1 MIESFIGYCM
11 RNRLIVLMVSLVVVV
26 IGIRIAYLT
35 PVDAIPDLSE
45 NQVVIFADWMGRS
58 PKEIED
64 QVTYPLSV
72 NLQGLAGVKAVRSSS
87 EFNFSMINVIFDD
100 SIDFYF
106 ARQRVLERLSTA
118 NTFLP
123 PGVVPYMAPDATA
136 LGQIFWYTVE
146 GKNIDFDRL
155 RAIQDW
161 FVRYQLNSVPGVAQV
176 ATVGGSA
183 REYQIDIDPNKL
195 RAFGITLG
203 EVSSAVARSNSAV
216 GGRVVHKGNAEYL
229 IRSVGWLKSVRDIEN
244 TIITERN
251 SVPIFVKNVANVQSG
266 PDFKRSVLENDG
278 GETVGGV
285 VMMRFGENPLDVI
298 QRVKEKIRTLQTGLP
313 EGVSIVPFYDRT
325 GLIERAIHTLTGTL
339 MEELIVTSLVVL
351 LIMGHFGCSFAVC
364 VALPMAVLVS
374 IILMKV
380 FGISSNIMSLSG
392 IAISIGIIVDQSIVM
407 VENAAHNLHVK
418 FGDKPVEGDTTE
430 FLIPVCQSVG
440 RPIFFSVL
448 IMVVAFLPVFAL
460 GGMEG
465 KMFHPLAYTK
475 VFALL
480 GVSIISISLVPALLP
495 WLIRGRLRKEEDSWL
510 VRQVIEIYRPVLRL
524 LMDRP
529 KLVVWFFVL
538 ILSLGLLYS
547 GRLGREFM
555 PTLDEGSSLEMPIT
569 VPRASVTETGDDM
582 RVRDALLRNVPEVAQ
597 VVGKS
602 GRADTPTDPSPLDMI
617 ETVINFHSKEHWP
630 KRLLTPA
637 DAKSQAL
644 KAISTAQDRGFLVST
659 ITLDLKTTLAEDI
672 AMNSLP
678 IFDGTM
684 RGFVL
689 QRQTEYAPI
698 LGHTLLQESQI
709 FLFNHA
715 KNIGVFIKEP
725 SVDNLDL
732 TKHLSDF
739 VVPLAR
745 GIRLEEVDRLIEKT
759 KEYYVA
765 QGLIAS
771 QANLLIPTKTWFSGI
786 SYGFAALTGKQ
797 KEDLSQQLCK
807 VMVDRRD
814 SLLTMR
820 THLVN
825 GELFHYAA
833 DAWVSIVVKEFSG
846 RAKDKG
852 YLVRAMTSDVQEPWA
867 KELTT
872 VFKEGVF
879 LWHKTKTDLVREMD
893 QMLSMPGWGNIWT
906 QPIIN
911 RIDMLSTGVRT
922 MIGVKVFGS
931 DIQEIQELSEKIAVV
946 LKTISGAADVFPD
959 QNVGK
964 GYIEIQPN
972 REKAAK
978 YGIALGDIQD
988 TVEAAL
994 GGKVVTTTVE
1004 GRERFPVRI
1013 RYARDFREDEEKIR
1027 RLLISGSSGMT
1038 GAPVMEGSG
1047 GPGMAGAAPPPLPAS
1062 SRGQSLQV
1070 PLSAVASVTVVEGPA
1085 MIKSENGM
1093 LRSYVQLNVR
1103 DRDIV
1108 GFVEEAQ
1115 REIAAKI
1122 TTPQGMYLEWSG
1134 QFEHQIRARR
1144 TLTLVFP
1151 MVILAIFI
1159 ILYMTYHDLADTLLM
1174 MMAVPGAIAGG
1185 IMFQYFFGYNFSV
1198 AVWVGYI
1205 ACFGMAAETGIIMLV
1220 YLRMAIEER
1229 GGLEKITSLDDLKDT
1244 ILKGAVHRLR
1254 PKLLTEGTA
1263 ILGLAPMLW
1272 ATGTGAEIMRPMAAP
1287 VLGGILIAD
1296 EVIDLFLPVLFY
1308 WVRKRRWLALQKEKT
1323 QLPEVV

>member
-1 MIESFIGYCM
+1 MIESFIGSCM
-11 RNRLIVLMVSLVVVV
+11 RNRLVVFMFSLVVAI
-26 IGIRIAYLT
+26 IGIRVAYQT

-45 NQVVIFADWMGRS
+45 NQVVVFADWMGRS

-72 NLQGLAGVKAVRSSS
+72 NLQGLAGVKSVRSSS

-100 SIDFYF
+100 SVDFYF

-146 GKNIDFDRL
+146 GKNVDIDRL
-155 RAIQDW
+155 RALQDW
-161 FVRYQLNSVPGVAQV
+161 YVRYQLNSVPGVAQV

-183 REYQIDIDPNKL
+183 REYQINIDPNKL
-195 RAFGITLG
+195 RAYGITLG
-203 EVSSAVARSNSAV
+203 EVGSAVSRSNSAV

-229 IRSVGWLKSVRDIEN
+229 IRSVGWLKSAQDIEN

-251 SVPIFVKNVANVQSG
+251 GVPVYVKNVSTVQLG
-266 PDFKRSVLENDG
+266 PDFKRSVLEKDG

-325 GLIERAIHTLTGTL
+325 GLIKRAIHTLTGTL
-339 MEELIVTSLVVL
+339 IEELIVTSLVVL
-351 LIMGHFGCSFAVC
+351 LIMGHLGCSLAVC
-364 VALPMAVLVS
+364 VSLPLAVLVS

-407 VENAAHNLHVK
+407 VENAAHNLHLK
-418 FGDKPVEGDTTE
+418 FGDKPVTGDTTE

-475 VFALL
+475 VFALI

-495 WLIRGRLRKEEDSWL
+495 LLIRGRLRKEEDSWL

-529 KLVVWFFVL
+529 KLVIWFFVL
-538 ILSLGLLYS
+538 ILSLGWLYS

-569 VPRASVTETGDDM
+569 VPRASVTETADDI
-582 RVRDALLRNVPEVAQ
+582 RVRDAMLRNVPEVEQ

-617 ETVINFHSKEHWP
+617 ETVINFHPQHHWA
-630 KRLLTPA
+630 KRLMTPA
-637 DAKSQAL
+637 DARLQAL
-644 KAISTAQDRGFLVST
+644 KVLNQAQANGLFVASFSAEM
-659 ITLDLKTTLAEDI
+659 KNNLAEEI
-672 AMNSLP
+672 AMVGLP
-678 IFDGTM
+678 RFDGTM
-684 RGFVL
+684 RGFCL
-689 QRQTEYAPI
+689 QRQVEYAPV
-698 LGHTLLQESQI
+698 LGEALLRETQT
-709 FLFNHA
+709 FLLDHA
-715 KNIGVFIKEP
+715 SAIGVLQKRPSENDPAFLHHFAEFIA
-725 SVDNLDL
+725 
-732 TKHLSDF
+732 
-739 VVPLAR
+739 PLAR
-745 GIRLEEVDRLIEKT
+745 GIRLEEMDRLIERT
-759 KEYYVA
+759 KEHYA
-765 QGLIAS
+765 AEGIIAS
-771 QANLLIPTKTWFSGI
+771 QANLLTPEISLFSGI
-786 SYGFAALTGKQ
+786 YDGFVALTGKQ
-797 KEDLSQQLCK
+797 TEDVSQQLFRLLTE
-807 VMVDRRD
+807 RRD
-814 SLLTMR
+814 HLLTSR
-820 THLVN
+820 THLIDE
-825 GELFHYAA
+825 ELFHYAA
-833 DAWVSIVVKEFSG
+833 DAWASIVVGEINQQTLS
-846 RAKDKG
+846 KG
-852 YLVRAMTSDVQEPWA
+852 FLARPI
-867 KELTT
+867 TT
-872 VFKEGVF
+872 DTQQTMIQSVTAAFKSGVF
-879 LWHKTKTDLVREMD
+879 LWRKTKADLVKEMD

-922 MIGVKVFGS
+922 MIGVKVFGNDIN
-931 DIQEIQELSEKIAVV
+931 DIQQLSEKIAKV
-946 LKTISGAADVFPD
+946 LKTIPGAADVFAD

-964 GYIEIQPN
+964 GYIEIQPD
-972 REKAAK
+972 RDRAAK
-978 YGIALGDIQD
+978 YGIAVGDIQD
-988 TVEAAL
+988 AVEAAL
-994 GGKVVTTTVE
+994 GGQIVTTTVE

-1013 RYARDFREDEEKIR
+1013 RYGRDFREDEGKIR
-1027 RLLISGSSGMT
+1027 GLLITGSSASMEKTAGPGGMGSGSP
-1038 GAPVMEGSG
+1038 AP
-1047 GPGMAGAAPPPLPAS
+1047 APAS
-1062 SRGQSLQV
+1062 QQPQPLQV
-1070 PLSAVASVTVVEGPA
+1070 PLSAVASITVVEGPA

-1122 TTPQGMYLEWSG
+1122 TLPQGMYLEWSG

-1144 TLTLVFP
+1144 TLAIVFP
-1151 MVILAIFI
+1151 LVILTIFI
-1159 ILYMTYHDLADTLLM
+1159 ILFMTYHDLADSLLM

-1185 IMFQYFFGYNFSV
+1185 VLFQYFFGYNSSV

-1229 GGLEKITSLDDLKDT
+1229 GGLAKIVSLDDLKDT

-1308 WVRKRRWLALQKEKT
+1308 WVRKRRWLALKKDA
-1323 QLPEVV
+1323 PE

>member
-11 RNRLIVLMVSLVVVV
+11 RNRLIVLMISLVVAV
-26 IGIRIAYLT
+26 IGIRIAYQT

-45 NQVVIFADWMGRS
+45 NQVVVFADWMGRS

-72 NLQGLAGVKAVRSSS
+72 NLQGLAGVKSVRSSS

-100 SIDFYF
+100 SVDFYF

-146 GKNIDFDRL
+146 GKDIDFDRL

-161 FVRYQLNSVPGVAQV
+161 YVKYQLNSVPGVAQV

-183 REYQIDIDPNKL
+183 REYQINLDPNKL

-229 IRSVGWLKSVRDIEN
+229 IRSVGWLKSTADIEN

-251 SVPIFVKNVANVQSG
+251 GVPIFVKNVSTVQLG
-266 PDFKRSVLENDG
+266 PDFKRSVLEKDG

-313 EGVSIVPFYDRT
+313 AGVSIVPFYDRT

-339 MEELIVTSLVVL
+339 TEELIVTSLVVL
-351 LIMGHFGCSFAVC
+351 LIMGHFGCSIAVC

-407 VENAAHNLHVK
+407 VENAAHNLHLK
-418 FGDKPVEGDTTE
+418 FGDEPVTGDTTE

-460 GGMEG
+460 SGMEG

-480 GVSIISISLVPALLP
+480 GVSIISISLVPTLLP

-538 ILSLGLLYS
+538 ILSFGWLYS

-569 VPRASVTETGDDM
+569 VPRASVTETADDI
-582 RVRDALLRNVPEVAQ
+582 RVRDALLRNVPEVEQ

-617 ETVINFHSKEHWP
+617 ETVINFHPKEHWP
-630 KRLLTPA
+630 KRLLSPA
-637 DAKSQAL
+637 DAKTQAL
-644 KAISTAQDRGFLVST
+644 KAINRIQAQGFFVSSFTNEIKTA
-659 ITLDLKTTLAEDI
+659 LAEDI
-672 AMNSLP
+672 VMNGIP
-678 IFDGTM
+678 RFDGTM
-684 RGFVL
+684 RGFSL
-689 QRQTEYAPI
+689 QRQTEYSPI
-698 LGHTLLQESQI
+698 LGQALLQESQK
-709 FLFNHA
+709 FLLNHA
-715 KNIGVFIKEP
+715 EAIGVLLKKASETDP
-725 SVDNLDL
+725 EL
-732 TKHLSDF
+732 TKHFTDF
-739 VVPLAR
+739 VQPLAR
-745 GIRLEEVDRLIEKT
+745 GIRLEEMDRLIERT
-759 KEYYVA
+759 KEHYAA
-765 QGLIAS
+765 QGIIAG
-771 QANLLIPTKTWFSGI
+771 QANLLSPKPSWFSGI
-786 SYGFAALTGKQ
+786 YDGFIALTGKQ
-797 KEDLSQQLCK
+797 TEDISQQLFK
-807 VMVDRRD
+807 ILIDRRER
-814 SLLTMR
+814 LLTAR

-825 GELFHYAA
+825 EELFHYAA
-833 DAWVSIVVKEFSG
+833 DAWTSIALGEIMQ
-846 RAKDKG
+846 RAKNKG
-852 YLVRAMTSDVQEPWA
+852 YLAREMPVEAHEGLTR
-867 KELTT
+867 ELTAN
-872 VFKEGVF
+872 FKSGVF
-879 LWHKTKTDLVREMD
+879 LWQKQKADLVKEMD

-922 MIGVKVFGS
+922 MIGVKVFGN
-931 DIQEIQELSEKIAVV
+931 DIQEIQQLSEKIAGV
-946 LKTISGAADVFPD
+946 LKTLSGAADVFAD

-964 GYIEIQPN
+964 GYIEIQPD
-972 REKAAK
+972 RERAAK

-988 TVEAAL
+988 SVEAAL
-994 GGKVVTTTVE
+994 GGQIVTTTVE

-1013 RYARDFREDEEKIR
+1013 RYGRDFREDEEKIR
-1027 RLLISGSSGMT
+1027 RLLISGNTGMSGASAMEKSSG
-1038 GAPVMEGSG
+1038 S
-1047 GPGMAGAAPPPLPAS
+1047 GMAGANVPAS
-1062 SRGQSLQV
+1062 PAPSRGQPLQV
-1070 PLSAVASVTVVEGPA
+1070 PLSEVASISVVEGPA

-1122 TTPQGMYLEWSG
+1122 VTPQGMYLEWSG

-1144 TLTLVFP
+1144 TLSIVFP
-1151 MVILAIFI
+1151 IVILTIFI
-1159 ILYMTYHDLADTLLM
+1159 ILFMTYHDLADSLLM

-1185 IMFQYFFGYNFSV
+1185 VMFQYFFGYNFSV

-1308 WVRKRRWLALQKEKT
+1308 WVRKRRWLALKKDKKE
-1323 QLPEVV
+1323 

>member
-1 MIESFIGYCM
+1 M
-11 RNRLIVLMVSLVVVV
+11 RNRLIVLMIALVVAV
-26 IGIRIAYLT
+26 IGIRIAYQT

-45 NQVVIFADWMGRS
+45 NQVVVFADWMGRS

-72 NLQGLAGVKAVRSSS
+72 NLQGLAGVRSVRSSS

-100 SIDFYF
+100 TVDFYF

-146 GKNIDFDRL
+146 GKDIDIDRL
-155 RAIQDW
+155 RAVQDW
-161 FVRYQLNSVPGVAQV
+161 YVRYQLNSVPGVAQV

-183 REYQIDIDPNKL
+183 REYQINIDPNKL
-195 RAFGITLG
+195 RAFSITLG
-203 EVSSAVARSNSAV
+203 EVSAAVARSNSSV

-229 IRSVGWLKSVRDIEN
+229 IRSVGWLKSIRDIEN
-244 TIITERN
+244 TIITEKN
-251 SVPIFVKNVANVQSG
+251 GVPVYVKNVSAVQLG
-266 PDFKRSVLENDG
+266 PDFKRSVLENEG

-325 GLIERAIHTLTGTL
+325 GLIRRAIHTLTGTL
-339 MEELIVTSLVVL
+339 TEELIVTSLVVL
-351 LIMGHFGCSFAVC
+351 LIMGHVGCSIAVC
-364 VALPMAVLVS
+364 VALPFAVLVS
-374 IILMKV
+374 FILMKV

-407 VENAAHNLHVK
+407 VENAAHNLHLK
-418 FGDKPVEGDTTE
+418 FGDEPVTGDTTE

-460 GGMEG
+460 TGMEG

-480 GVSIISISLVPALLP
+480 GVSVISISLVPTLLP
-495 WLIRGRLRKEEDSWL
+495 WLIRGRIRKEEDSWL
-510 VRQVIEIYRPVLRL
+510 VRQVIEIYRPVLHL
-524 LMDRP
+524 LMGRP
-529 KLVVWFFVL
+529 KLVIWFFVL
-538 ILSLGLLYS
+538 ILSFGWLYS

-569 VPRASVTETGDDM
+569 VPRASVTETADDI
-582 RVRDALLRNVPEVAQ
+582 RVRDALLRSVPEVEQ

-617 ETVINFHSKEHWP
+617 ETIINFHPQQHWP
-630 KRLLTPA
+630 KRLLKQA
-637 DAKSQAL
+637 DATAQAL
-644 KAISTAQDRGFLVST
+644 KALNMAQMNTFFVSSFSSE
-659 ITLDLKTTLAEDI
+659 LKTALAGQI
-672 AMNSLP
+672 VMNGLP
-678 IFDGTM
+678 RFDGTM
-684 RGFVL
+684 RGL
-689 QRQTEYAPI
+689 CRQRQVEYAPI
-698 LGHTLLQESQI
+698 LGETLLRESQT
-709 FLFNHA
+709 FLVNHA
-715 KNIGVFIKEP
+715 AAIGVLQKRPAENDPAFLQHVAE
-725 SVDNLDL
+725 
-732 TKHLSDF
+732 F
-739 VVPLAR
+739 AAPLAR
-745 GIRLEEVDRLIEKT
+745 GIRLEEMDRLIETAREQYAK
-759 KEYYVA
+759 
-765 QGLIAS
+765 QGIIAT
-771 QANLLIPTKTWFSGI
+771 QANLLTPQTSWFSRI
-786 SYGFAALTGKQ
+786 YDGFAAMTGRQ
-797 KEDLSQQLCK
+797 TEDVSQQLFRL
-807 VMVDRRD
+807 MTDRREQ
-814 SLLTMR
+814 LLTAR

-825 GELFHYAA
+825 DELFHYAA
-833 DAWVSIVVKEFSG
+833 DAWAAIVIDEI
-846 RAKDKG
+846 RQWATEKG
-852 YLVRAMTSDVQEPWA
+852 YLARYITDDIQRSLAG
-867 KELTT
+867 ELASI
-872 VFKEGVF
+872 FKSGVF
-879 LWHKTKTDLVREMD
+879 LWHKTKPDLVKEMD

-922 MIGVKVFGS
+922 MIGVKVFGN

-946 LKTISGAADVFPD
+946 LKAISGAADVFAD

-964 GYIEIQPN
+964 GYIEIQPD

-988 TVEAAL
+988 AVETAL
-994 GGKVVTTTVE
+994 GGQVVTTTVE

-1013 RYARDFREDEEKIR
+1013 RYARDYREDEEEIR
-1027 RLLISGSSGMT
+1027 RMLITGNPGMSAAGSMEKSGGMGGGT
-1038 GAPVMEGSG
+1038 AAPVQ
-1047 GPGMAGAAPPPLPAS
+1047 AVQ
-1062 SRGQSLQV
+1062 RGQPLQI
-1070 PLSAVASVTVVEGPA
+1070 PLSAVASISVVEGPA

-1103 DRDIV
+1103 GRDIV

-1122 TTPQGMYLEWSG
+1122 SLPQGMYLEWSG
-1134 QFEHQIRARR
+1134 QFENQIRARR
-1144 TLTLVFP
+1144 TLAIVFP
-1151 MVILAIFI
+1151 MVLLSIFI
-1159 ILYMTYHDLADTLLM
+1159 ILFMTYHDLADSLLM
-1174 MMAVPGAIAGG
+1174 MMAIPGAIAGG
-1185 IMFQYFFGYNFSV
+1185 VLFQYFFEYNFSV

-1205 ACFGMAAETGIIMLV
+1205 VCFGMAAETGIIMLV
-1220 YLRMAIEER
+1220 YLRMAIEDR
-1229 GGLEKITSLDDLKDT
+1229 GGLGKILSLDDLKDT

-1308 WVRKRRWLALQKEKT
+1308 WIRKRRWLALKKEN
-1323 QLPEVV
+1323 PG